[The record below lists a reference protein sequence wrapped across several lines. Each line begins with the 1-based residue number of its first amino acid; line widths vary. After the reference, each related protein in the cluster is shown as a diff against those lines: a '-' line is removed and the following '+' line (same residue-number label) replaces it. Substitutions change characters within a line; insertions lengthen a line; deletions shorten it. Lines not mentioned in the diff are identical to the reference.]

1 MLHRSIRE
9 ANPSASRLRRA
20 VPNLRLHHSTGGEM
34 NVHYVLLFSCHS
46 RKGIVAAVAGALAAL
61 DCNILENAQYVDEDE
76 GRFFMRVRFAAPAG
90 ATLNGLSTAIEP
102 VAAEWGLDWRL
113 FDMAAKMRAMIMVSR
128 GGHCLN
134 DLLYRTATGR
144 LPMTIT
150 SVVSNHTTWQRRVE
164 HEGIAFHHLPIT
176 PETKAEQEAALLR
189 LIDEQAVDLVI
200 LARYM
205 QVLSDTMCRTLDGR
219 VINIH
224 HSFLPGFKGANPYH
238 RAYATGVKMVGAT
251 AHYVTAD
258 LDEGPIIAQDVS
270 VVDHAHTI
278 DDLISQGQDT
288 ESRVLARAVG
298 AHLEHRVL
306 VNGARTVVFR

>member
-1 MLHRSIRE
+1 MTTDRHF
-9 ANPSASRLRRA
+9 A
-20 VPNLRLHHSTGGEM
+20 
-34 NVHYVLLFSCHS
+34 LLFACES
-46 RKGIVAAVAGALAAL
+46 RKGIVAAVASALTAL
-61 DCNILENAQYVDEDE
+61 DGNILENAQFVDEAAN
-76 GRFFMRVRFAAPAG
+76 RFFMRVRFSASAS
-90 ATLNGLSTAIEP
+90 STAEGLRQALTP
-102 VAAEWGLDWRL
+102 LATEWGLDWRL
-113 FDMAAKMRAMIMVSR
+113 HDMAAKMRAMIMVSK

-150 SVVSNHTTWQRRVE
+150 SVVSNHTTWEHRTR

-176 PETKAEQEAALLR
+176 PETKDAQEAALLA
-189 LIDEQAVDLVI
+189 LIAEQQVDLVI

-205 QVLSDTMCRTLDGR
+205 QVLSDRTCRALSGR

-238 RAYATGVKMVGAT
+238 RAYETGVKMVGAT

-270 VVDHAHTI
+270 VVDHAHSVA
-278 DDLISQGQDT
+278 DLISQGQDT
-288 ESRVLARAVG
+288 ESRVLARAVA

-306 VNGARTVVFR
+306 LNGARTVVFR